1 MKPLKH
7 KQGPSPYWGGGQFIA
22 LPQRFIESQ
31 TFRELTHSEFRVLFH
46 LIGKLKPGRRMTT
59 QNGTIIA
66 TELHMAELFGMKH
79 TTVRA
84 AIHSLIDKG
93 IVKRLRRG
101 GGGKS
106 GNGKLPALYLLTM
119 FLPGDDA
126 IERMKV
132 AELPITRPLNSW
144 LSNEPLPSVC
154 SESAEQTEIH
164 GNF

>member
-46 LIGKLKPGRRMTT
+46 LVGKLKPGRRMTT
-59 QNGTIIA
+59 QNGSIVA
-66 TELHMAELFGMKH
+66 TELHMAELFGMKQI
-79 TTVRA
+79 TVRT
-84 AIHSLIDKG
+84 AIHGLIDKG
-93 IVKRLRRG
+93 IVFRLRRG
-101 GGGKS
+101 GGGKN

-126 IERMKV
+126 IERMKAAGHPV
-132 AELPITRPLNSW
+132 TTPLNSW
-144 LSNEPLPSVC
+144 LRNEPVPSVC
-154 SESAEQTEIH
+154 SVAPNQTDME
-164 GNF
+164 